1 MGNMYW
7 RNILVC
13 GRITNNRRCT
23 FLDIGT
29 GIKKLRKSFNL
40 NQEKFATK
48 VGISQTYVSDL
59 ENNRKNPTV
68 NTMNQILEP
77 FNISYVDFLIDYCGY
92 KRAGAPEGEAA
103 SEGRARLDKAE
114 IEWQKQERQDE
125 KDELEHNIA
134 LSKLIPLEDGLENG
148 FSLNEDPIEP
158 HEQKVLNAFIESM
171 ILTREKQIDM
181 YRQGI
186 AQGRKD
192 KE

>member
-1 MGNMYW
+1 M
-7 RNILVC
+7 
-13 GRITNNRRCT
+13 
-23 FLDIGT
+23 DIGT

-40 NQEKFATK
+40 NQEKFAMK

-68 NTMNQILEP
+68 NTMSQILEP
-77 FNISYVDFLIDYCGY
+77 FNIEYVDFLIDYCGY
-92 KRAGAPEGEAA
+92 KRVSTP
-103 SEGRARLDKAE
+103 EGRASLDKSE
-114 IEWQKQERQDE
+114 IEDREQERQDE
-125 KDELEHNIA
+125 EGELEHNIA
-134 LSKLIPLEDGLENG
+134 LSKLIPLDDGLKNG

-171 ILTREKQIDM
+171 ILTREKQLDF

-192 KE
+192 KD